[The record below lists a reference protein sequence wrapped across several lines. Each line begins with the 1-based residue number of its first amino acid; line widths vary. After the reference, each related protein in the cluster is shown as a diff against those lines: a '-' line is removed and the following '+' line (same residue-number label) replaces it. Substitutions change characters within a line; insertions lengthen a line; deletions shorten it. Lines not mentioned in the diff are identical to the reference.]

1 MSAQIL
7 DLNTAIRSARITRA
21 SDHQYG
27 PCQDTDQATQA
38 GCGFIEHFE
47 FWSGASKERYVHTVY
62 NLIDCP
68 ELPQANF
75 MLVHR
80 ATDGSRSILQIGH
93 TPCKTG
99 SENLAMIR
107 HSAAVLGA
115 NEVHVHFLPASDKA
129 RELVEFD
136 LRAGQFGS
144 LSPEPANL
152 LH

>member
-1 MSAQIL
+1 MSAQIVSL
-7 DLNTAIRSARITRA
+7 ASVRQSARAEDNVKQSDMYQA
-21 SDHQYG
+21 SHADS
-27 PCQDTDQATQA
+27 
-38 GCGFIEHFE
+38 GFIEHFE

-75 MLVHR
+75 MLVRR
-80 ATDGSRSILQIGH
+80 AADGSRSVLQIGH
-93 TPCKTG
+93 TPCKSG

-115 NEVHVHFLPASDKA
+115 NEVHVHFLPETDKA
-129 RELVEFD
+129 RELVDLD

-144 LSPEPANL
+144 LDDQPADL